1 VTETPNDLRDAIRTA
16 LATTPAK
23 HTQGH
28 ARPWDTHGT
37 EHRYD
42 ATCALCRGED
52 DTLTDAVV
60 TVVAEHLADARR
72 LAARI
77 HGIAK
82 HPSFTAPADLAQ
94 ALHEHATQLL
104 DALGTGDRRDGAESS
119 PTPPQT
125 PAATREPPKRLR
137 GSQRPA
143 GGFSAFPKFPVHCGR
158 LAEVEACKR
167 PGEPFTV
174 AMDPGDPAIDC
185 TQCRIRLASDVL
197 KPEEWCER
205 YGCTVLDPDGW
216 RRPDAPDWNERITL
230 GVFHRLLAGST
241 TNAAATGAYERIT
254 VDLALLRTAE
264 REAGSEP

>member
-72 LAARI
+72 LTARI
-77 HGIAK
+77 HGIAQ
-82 HPSFTAPADLAQ
+82 HPSFAAPADLAQ

-104 DALGTGDRRDGAESS
+104 AALGTGGGPGGAESDAGGLAGVVAGTSATEATAETQRGAEGVEPIS
-119 PTPPQT
+119 PWAILGIDPDFTGGQSTAEFIAAQRERHAAMLGRAADERTTPP
-125 PAATREPPKRLR
+125 ACLD
-137 GSQRPA
+137 
-143 GGFSAFPKFPVHCGR
+143 CG
-158 LAEVEACKR
+158 
-167 PGEPFTV
+167 
-174 AMDPGDPAIDC
+174 M
-185 TQCRIRLASDVL
+185 
-197 KPEEWCER
+197 PE
-205 YGCTVLDPDGW
+205 
-216 RRPDAPDWNERITL
+216 
-230 GVFHRLLAGST
+230 
-241 TNAAATGAYERIT
+241 TNCCCG
-254 VDLALLRTAE
+254 
-264 REAGSEP
+264 

>member
-16 LATTPAK
+16 LAATPAK

-82 HPSFTAPADLAQ
+82 HPSFAAPADLAQ

-104 DALGTGDRRDGAESS
+104 AALGTGGGPGGAESNADGRTG
-119 PTPPQT
+119 PVATD
-125 PAATREPPKRLR
+125 AAPEP
-137 GSQRPA
+137 G
-143 GGFSAFPKFPVHCGR
+143 
-158 LAEVEACKR
+158 
-167 PGEPFTV
+167 
-174 AMDPGDPAIDC
+174 
-185 TQCRIRLASDVL
+185 
-197 KPEEWCER
+197 
-205 YGCTVLDPDGW
+205 
-216 RRPDAPDWNERITL
+216 
-230 GVFHRLLAGST
+230 
-241 TNAAATGAYERIT
+241 
-254 VDLALLRTAE
+254 
-264 REAGSEP
+264 REAQRGAEAVPLSVCGKHSKPGLGGILGPCIKAQGHPGTGDWHLDARGAAWDPTTDADAGR